1 MARMVTGGYEAFQ
14 KGLEKMG
21 HQRTDGKKPTIVKN
35 PTILTNEELVVR
47 VKELEEKY
55 SKLLEALPQII
66 KEELNE
72 IGYSSKL

>member
-1 MARMVTGGYEAFQ
+1 MAKVVMGDYLDFQ
-14 KGLEKMG
+14 KTLKSVGQQKINN
-21 HQRTDGKKPTIVKN
+21 KKSTTI
-35 PTILTNEELVVR
+35 TNEELTAR

-72 IGYSSKL
+72 IGYSK